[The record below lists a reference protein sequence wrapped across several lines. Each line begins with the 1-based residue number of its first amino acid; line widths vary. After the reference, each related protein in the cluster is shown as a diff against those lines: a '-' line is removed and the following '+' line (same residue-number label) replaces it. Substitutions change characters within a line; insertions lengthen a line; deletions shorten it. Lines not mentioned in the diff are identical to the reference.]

1 MRGGEEKQQQE
12 VPDENQSAGRRT
24 RHRDHQDG
32 AISKRGEV
40 MKVNGLKQ
48 RKISLF
54 PARAMFRSGLPGMY
68 SALCWTPLYADQGVC
83 VKEKRAAGQ
92 HKYALGNSAL

>member
-1 MRGGEEKQQQE
+1 MRGGGEEKEQQE
-12 VPDENQSAGRRT
+12 VPDEKPQAAGRRT

-32 AISKRGEV
+32 AISKGGEV

-68 SALCWTPLYADQGVC
+68 SARCWTPLMQIRVSVSKRSALLVC
-83 VKEKRAAGQ
+83 I
-92 HKYALGNSAL
+92 NSAL